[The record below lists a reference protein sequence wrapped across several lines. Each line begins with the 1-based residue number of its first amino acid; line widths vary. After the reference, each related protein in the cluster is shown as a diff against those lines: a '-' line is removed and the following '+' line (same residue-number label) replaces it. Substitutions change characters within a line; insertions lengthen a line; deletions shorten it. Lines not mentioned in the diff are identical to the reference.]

1 VNTYIV
7 RSSLSY
13 GKA

>member
-1 VNTYIV
+1 VNTYIA